1 MKVVTITSTHCYVYN
16 NCSYDIVSYWIINYK
31 RVMAT
36 LEHVL
41 STSLIQLEIIR
52 NIEV

>member
-1 MKVVTITSTHCYVYN
+1 MKVVTITRTYCYVYN
-16 NCSYDIVSYWIINYK
+16 NCSYAIVSYWIINYK
-31 RVMAT
+31 LVMAT

-41 STSLIQLEIIR
+41 STSLIQLGIIR